1 MKGSLIMKNETYI
14 TVKEL
19 AERWRWSRPSV
30 VRYLKIHEAKVVQ
43 LGRNILVPSSEVARL
58 EGDNGL

>member
-1 MKGSLIMKNETYI
+1 MKNETYI

-19 AERWRWSRPSV
+19 SERWRCSRPSV
-30 VRYLKIHEAKVVQ
+30 VRYLKIYEAKVVQ

-58 EGDNGL
+58 EGDNKL